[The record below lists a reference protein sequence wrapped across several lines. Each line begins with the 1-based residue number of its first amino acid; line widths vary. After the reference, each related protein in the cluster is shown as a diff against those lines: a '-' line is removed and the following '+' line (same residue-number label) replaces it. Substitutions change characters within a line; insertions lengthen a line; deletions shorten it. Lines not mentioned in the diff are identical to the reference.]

1 MDMKHLVIWREL
13 VFKISNLSNF
23 YTQQICN
30 ETFRLEVASLPPI
43 WKISTNP
50 PKSVGQVVPKL
61 VILVHITGR
70 TLLTPSQITCARK
83 SPGKSTKKAK
93 EGAQKEK
100 YTRWRPQQA
109 WKSGHRCVLKKVLKT
124 SNLSKGSHI
133 EMISGGKVVFV
144 FVLQTGR
151 QAIYLAFLFWIYLVI
166 IGFLFVFLCPMFL
179 LELAGLN

>member
-1 MDMKHLVIWREL
+1 MERTCFQNFQFVQ
-13 VFKISNLSNF
+13 KILLDRSHRTPLYCMFSKNHCLFSNIMAQKPIFN
-23 YTQQICN
+23 TQQICN

-109 WKSGHRCVLKKVLKT
+109 WISGHRCVLKKVRKT

-133 EMISGGKVVFV
+133 EIISGGVVVFV

-151 QAIYLAFLFWIYLVI
+151 QAIYLAF
-166 IGFLFVFLCPMFL
+166 
-179 LELAGLN
+179 

>member
-1 MDMKHLVIWREL
+1 MKHLVIWREL
-13 VFKISNLSNF
+13 VFKISNLSKK
-23 YTQQICN
+23 YYLTGV
-30 ETFRLEVASLPPI
+30 TGPPFTACFPKTTAFSQTS
-43 WKISTNP
+43 W
-50 PKSVGQVVPKL
+50 PKSQFLTHNKSAMKPFDWKWLPFPLFGKFPQVVPKL

-70 TLLTPSQITCARK
+70 TMLTPSQITCARK

-109 WKSGHRCVLKKVLKT
+109 WISGHRCVLKKVLKT

-133 EMISGGKVVFV
+133 EIISGGVVVFV

-151 QAIYLAFLFWIYLVI
+151 QAIYLAFLF
-166 IGFLFVFLCPMFL
+166 
-179 LELAGLN
+179 